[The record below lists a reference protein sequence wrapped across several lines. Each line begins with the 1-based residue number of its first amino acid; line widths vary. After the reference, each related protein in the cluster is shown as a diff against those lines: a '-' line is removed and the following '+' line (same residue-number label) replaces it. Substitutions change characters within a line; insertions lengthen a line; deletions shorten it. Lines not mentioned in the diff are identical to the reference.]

1 MAHRANINFY
11 LYTGFNASA
20 LDSFEA
26 FQHMKASGI
35 DFSHLHYADPVQH
48 EEVINWA
55 NQNFANTPY
64 AANVTQFPFA
74 TYDKA
79 FDFKDNPPRET
90 VLVYG
95 VDAIKAIDWAAL
107 ANFEG

>member
-64 AANVTQFPFA
+64 AANVMSFPFA

>member
-1 MAHRANINFY
+1 MAHRANVSFY
-11 LYTGFNASA
+11 LYTGFNSSA
-20 LDSFEA
+20 LESYEA

-35 DFSHLHYADPVQH
+35 EFSHLHYADPEQH
-48 EEVINWA
+48 EICINWA
-55 NQNFANTPY
+55 NETFANTPY
-64 AANVTQFPFA
+64 ATSVTSFPFV

-79 FDFKDNPPRET
+79 FDFKDVPPRET

>member
-1 MAHRANINFY
+1 MAHKANINFY
-11 LYTGFNASA
+11 LYTGFNSSA
-20 LDSFEA
+20 PQAYEA

-35 DFSHLHYADPVQH
+35 EFSHMHYADPVQH
-48 EEVINWA
+48 EEVIKWA
-55 NQNFANTPY
+55 NENFANTPY
-64 AANVTQFPFA
+64 AANVLDFPFV

-95 VDAIKAIDWAAL
+95 VDAIKAIDWAEL